1 MSWLGLA
8 ISGALLLGI
17 IFCHP
22 IVACVT
28 GWLSRWNAVEKE
40 DEDEG

>member
-1 MSWLGLA
+1 MNWLALA
-8 ISGALLLGI
+8 VSGVLLLVI
-17 IFCHP
+17 IFCHQ

>member
-1 MSWLGLA
+1 MNWLALA
-8 ISGALLLGI
+8 VSGVLLLGI
-17 IFCHP
+17 IFCHQ
-22 IVACVT
+22 IAAWVV